1 MVRGDGKGW
10 KVVRGDREGWK
21 VVRGW
26 EVSGEGWKV
35 VTVITLVHRAKVVA
49 ATNRKFSSH

>member
-1 MVRGDGKGW
+1 MEGGK
-10 KVVRGDREGWK
+10 
-21 VVRGW
+21 RGW

>member
-10 KVVRGDREGWK
+10 KVIRGR
-21 VVRGW
+21 

-49 ATNRKFSSH
+49 ATNRKFSSLKD